1 MKKLICL
8 FVILLTSLGVAQE
21 LNCRVTVNYEGLPV
35 ANRENLV
42 PFASM
47 IEEYMNKTRFTENTW
62 DGDKIDCS
70 LNILFTGAPSEVE
83 YNAQVVVIS
92 QRPVFQSENN
102 SLMLSL
108 NDNAW
113 SFQYE
118 KGQGLYQNQSVYD
131 PITSMLDFYAYLIIG
146 YDLDSWQQLGGTD
159 FYTKAYNIVNL
170 GSTSRFKS
178 GWERSSN
185 SYSRFGMVEDLLNE
199 KYRPLREAMADYH
212 YGLDYFTEKP
222 SITFEKIGNLVT
234 TLETMKKKGN
244 INSVLLKVFFDAKH
258 GEIIQY
264 LSSCPEKDDLLQRL
278 SKLDPAHSAKYN
290 AALG

>member
-1 MKKLICL
+1 MKKLIVL
-8 FVILLTSLGVAQE
+8 FVILLAALSVAQE
-21 LNCRVTVNYEGLPV
+21 LNCRVSVNYEGLPV
-35 ANRENLV
+35 SNRENLV

-47 IEEYMNKTRFTENTW
+47 IEEYMNKTRFTSEAW
-62 DGDKIDCS
+62 DGGKIDCS
-70 LNILFTGAPSEVE
+70 LNILFTGASTEVE
-83 YNAQVVVIS
+83 YNAQIVVIS
-92 QRPVFQSENN
+92 QRPIFQSANN

-146 YDLDSWQQLGGTD
+146 YDLDSWQELGGTD

-170 GSTSRFKS
+170 GSTSRYKT
-178 GWERSSN
+178 GWERNSN
-185 SYSRFGMVEDLLNE
+185 SYSRLGLVEDLLNE
-199 KYRPLREAMADYH
+199 KYRILREAMADYY

-222 SITFEKIGNLVT
+222 EITYERIEKLVT

-244 INSVLLKVFFDAKH
+244 INSVFLKVFLDAKH
-258 GEIIQY
+258 GEIINY
-264 LSSCPEKDDLLQRL
+264 LTNYTGKDNLLERL
-278 SKLDPAHSAKYN
+278 SKIDPAHSAKYN